1 MCRRLEAAGIDVLSI
16 DQGCTDTT
24 PFVVPPAYFPHGLWL
39 EDVAAVKR
47 AVRIPVI
54 TSGNNFRPEFAE
66 KILADGVA
74 DFVLMPPVL
83 KDICKRERGFVLCTG
98 PTGSGKSTTL
108 AAMVDFI
115 NETQDVSI
123 ITIEDPIEFVHRS
136 KRGLVNQ
143 REIGMEYAVVRT
155 GGKQYRVSPGDLV
168 EVERF
173 PAERGATV
181 ELGEVLLT
189 STGGTVRVGTPIV
202 AGARVTAKVVE
213 HTRGKK
219 ILVFKM
225 KRRKNERRKRGHRQ
239 DITTMRVLEIVG

>member
-1 MCRRLEAAGIDVLSI
+1 
-16 DQGCTDTT
+16 
-24 PFVVPPAYFPHGLWL
+24 
-39 EDVAAVKR
+39 
-47 AVRIPVI
+47 
-54 TSGNNFRPEFAE
+54 
-66 KILADGVA
+66 
-74 DFVLMPPVL
+74 
-83 KDICKRERGFVLCTG
+83 
-98 PTGSGKSTTL
+98 
-108 AAMVDFI
+108 
-115 NETQDVSI
+115 
-123 ITIEDPIEFVHRS
+123 
-136 KRGLVNQ
+136 
-143 REIGMEYAVVRT
+143 MEYAVVRT

-239 DITTMRVLEIVG
+239 DITTVRVLEIVG